1 MARMW
6 RDNSGIPE
14 TVHKFK
20 INTDEIYSLFG
31 DYKTL
36 LKRWSCDS
44 KWALTLERQFIS
56 VFSLDF
62 VSFRYILFSYF
73 TDFVVSF
80 RWNSFS
86 YFTDFVSFRW
96 ISFSYFTDFVG
107 FCFRFVSF
115 RFSVYR
121 YPLAC
126 LSVTVLLTCITR
138 NSIQAGFAC
147 RQTFRSSNVIFLFV
161 LSVCQYL
168 WIIKFPEWAY
178 RKQKGVIWGCIFIDW
193 DIEGSFFVW
202 FYYVFRLYST

>member
-1 MARMW
+1 MW

-96 ISFSYFTDFVG
+96 ISFSYFTDFVSFRWISFLTLQISFHFVG
-107 FCFRFVSF
+107 FRFLTLQISLDFVFVSF
-115 RFSVYR
+115 RFSVYW
-121 YPLAC
+121 YPM
-126 LSVTVLLTCITR
+126 
-138 NSIQAGFAC
+138 
-147 RQTFRSSNVIFLFV
+147 FRT
-161 LSVCQYL
+161 
-168 WIIKFPEWAY
+168 IILKPAFPISHAL
-178 RKQKGVIWGCIFIDW
+178 IM
-193 DIEGSFFVW
+193 
-202 FYYVFRLYST
+202 